1 MQMKAY
7 FKAIEYQLSNFSQE
21 QNINLTKAVLVC
33 KKAQE
38 EIEQNSGP
46 LTPEREHLAFIQ
58 LSQHVCEYLD
68 HNDDCE
74 NPEFY
79 LAMQRLESECLGRI
93 LSYRLMMGWLARDKE
108 APIHFN
114 AFC

>member
-7 FKAIEYQLSNFSQE
+7 FTAIEYQLKKSNCE
-21 QNINLTKAVLVC
+21 QDIDLTKAALVC

-38 EIEQNSGP
+38 EMEQNSGP

-68 HNDDCE
+68 HSDDYE

-93 LSYRLMMGWLARDKE
+93 LSYRLMMGWLVRDKE
-108 APIHFN
+108 APIQFN